1 MIAKHMNLTEKETVG
16 TYLASIIHDVGRTYI
31 PIEIVNKPGR
41 LTHTE
46 FSIVKMHPRV
56 GYDIL
61 GMVEFSWP
69 IAEIILQHHEG
80 MDGSGYPE
88 GLSGKDILIEAR
100 VLEVGDVAEAMSSQ
114 RPYRQAHDQD
124 EIIEELFQNREVLY
138 NPQVADV
145 CLQLFAEEQIK
156 FQENSSN
163 EMVNSA
169 RDHRMHSTSYDPYI
183 LP

>member
-1 MIAKHMNLTEKETVG
+1 MRQRLAELRTTTKNTIYAMALIVEIRDSQTGTHQHRVANLASMIAKHMNLTEKETVG

-69 IAEIILQHHEG
+69 IAEIILQHHER
-80 MDGSGYPE
+80 MDGFPYHSNPKGAVPLGYSP
-88 GLSGKDILIEAR
+88 LVNFFLRAASLRRKDHYPMIP
-100 VLEVGDVAEAMSSQ
+100 VFPKKD
-114 RPYRQAHDQD
+114 
-124 EIIEELFQNREVLY
+124 
-138 NPQVADV
+138 
-145 CLQLFAEEQIK
+145 
-156 FQENSSN
+156 
-163 EMVNSA
+163 
-169 RDHRMHSTSYDPYI
+169 
-183 LP
+183 